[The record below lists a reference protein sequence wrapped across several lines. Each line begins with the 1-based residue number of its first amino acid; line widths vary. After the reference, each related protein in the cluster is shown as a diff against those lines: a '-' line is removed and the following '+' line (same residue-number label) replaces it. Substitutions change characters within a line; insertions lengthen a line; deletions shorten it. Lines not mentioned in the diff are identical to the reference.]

1 MATTPVRPVSNAVT
15 SPSPTQPRR
24 LPSDET
30 ENVAPSSPRATK
42 SAVEPS
48 RSVAVRPPSARSTTV
63 HAPAAPFAIN
73 QPPSTLTRWCG
84 VRSTRLPG
92 ATDTSV
98 PVAVATATSDVV
110 AISHCE
116 APGPKAR
123 APATPVGAASN
134 STPPT
139 PLADRREIAPVACNT
154 RNPPPLVPI
163 ETPSE
168 VPSAT
173 SVATGPAPASDTSRT
188 VPPPEPLAR
197 ISMATTSCP
206 ACIVDACAIA
216 SVTPSPETLPLPSAS
231 AVPLAE
237 KTSARQPPS
246 RPIA

>member
-1 MATTPVRPVSNAVT
+1 MRSN
-15 SPSPTQPRR
+15 
-24 LPSDET
+24 
-30 ENVAPSSPRATK
+30 
-42 SAVEPS
+42 
-48 RSVAVRPPSARSTTV
+48 
-63 HAPAAPFAIN
+63 
-73 QPPSTLTRWCG
+73 G
-84 VRSTRLPG
+84 LPG
-92 ATDTSV
+92 AFETCA
-98 PVAVATATSDVV
+98 PVAVATETSEAV

-139 PLADRREIAPVACNT
+139 PLADRRETAPFACNT

-168 VPSAT
+168 VPSAI

-197 ISMATTSCP
+197 ISMATTSRP
-206 ACIVDACAIA
+206 DCIIEACAIA

-237 KTSARQPPS
+237 KTSPRHPPS